1 MSIVTDRPAAH
12 DDSCWVARTRPRLVD
27 MQTPDTIL
35 GRFTIGEIKG
45 GAEQGGRA
53 FTVGDVASAGGSW

>member
-1 MSIVTDRPAAH
+1 
-12 DDSCWVARTRPRLVD
+12 